1 MLCELN
7 DALCCHFPNY
17 VTIAYHMPPTRSHC
31 LFSDLA
37 VAARFVRLKSLYYV
51 NKTVMLTLV

>member
-51 NKTVMLTLV
+51 